1 MSIVK
6 SDLPALW
13 TLLSKIL
20 KFEQTTYLH
29 QDTSNIVK
37 KLIKMRTSIY
47 DNSAQGSSDDYVP
60 WEDPDKA

>member
-13 TLLSKIL
+13 NLLSIIL
-20 KFEQTTYLH
+20 KFEKTTYLH
-29 QDTSNIVK
+29 QDISNIVK
-37 KLIKMRTSIY
+37 KLIKMRTAIY
-47 DNSAQGSSDDYVP
+47 DNSAQRSNDDYVP